1 VEGHNVNDIDVSSIL
16 LEGVVHAEPWPY
28 NAGDH
33 DSDGIPDMMVKF
45 KRTDV
50 IDLLPNGDNV
60 IVHINGTVGDV
71 DFEGVDMIRVVP

>member
-1 VEGHNVNDIDVSSIL
+1 
-16 LEGVVHAEPWPY
+16 
-28 NAGDH
+28 
-33 DSDGIPDMMVKF
+33 MMVKF

-60 IVHINGTVGDV
+60 IVHVNGTAGDV